1 MVFTG
6 YNEIHDNCIY
16 RGTNTCLTTAWSL
29 SGQHPTTATGHLKKT
44 FAENFHFWY
53 LSKKFRNCFMSINGL
68 SDVATLLQFCSS
80 PTQTTA
86 LPNSLRRF
94 QMIGGSYP
102 QDRFYLERRVKMGS
116 LHHFHFRSPPTS
128 SEGAKMSL
136 YQEGGFGS
144 NFVWPRQ
151 WCDGVHHIEILWQW
165 YIRKHENI
173 YPKLER
179 YSRTIFAVL
188 KWSSCSLWWSSGGYM
203 PLYLILK
210 YTNAYWVILIDP
222 VPQIVDT
229 KNLMGVR
236 SLVSDVL
243 LSEILK
249 LHCLDLRENL

>member
-102 QDRFYLERRVKMGS
+102 PDRCYLERRVKMGS

-128 SEGAKMSL
+128 SEGAKMRGIWVKFCLTSAMMWWCSPHWNIVTMIYTQAWKYL
-136 YQEGGFGS
+136 PKAGKIFKDNICGFEVKFLQS
-144 NFVWPRQ
+144 VM
-151 WCDGVHHIEILWQW
+151 I
-165 YIRKHENI
+165 
-173 YPKLER
+173 
-179 YSRTIFAVL
+179 
-188 KWSSCSLWWSSGGYM
+188 
-203 PLYLILK
+203 
-210 YTNAYWVILIDP
+210 
-222 VPQIVDT
+222 
-229 KNLMGVR
+229 
-236 SLVSDVL
+236 
-243 LSEILK
+243 
-249 LHCLDLRENL
+249 